1 MSKLVLKQSKLQS
14 LNDSESIELSNFH
27 FELSQFNIPS
37 QMVVLKDD
45 IIVRAEKIKNSV
57 GELTET
63 GRFNLTF
70 KVYDRPFIEMVIN
83 NNGTEIGSPITI
95 VVEGY
100 ENNHGFIAGGTN
112 NDLILPQLS
121 GYEDGEFI
129 PISFENIKVTPKKI
143 EKKAFAGAGKP
154 MVNTWAYA
162 DLKISGTNF
171 FVGETIEPKAK

>member
-1 MSKLVLKQSKLQS
+1 MIQKA
-14 LNDSESIELSNFH
+14 LNFQTSILSYRNI
-27 FELSQFNIPS
+27 NIPS

-95 VVEGY
+95 E
-100 ENNHGFIAGGTN
+100 
-112 NDLILPQLS
+112 
-121 GYEDGEFI
+121 
-129 PISFENIKVTPKKI
+129 
-143 EKKAFAGAGKP
+143 
-154 MVNTWAYA
+154 
-162 DLKISGTNF
+162 
-171 FVGETIEPKAK
+171 